1 LALPAALKKLV
12 VLNRLDLNGR
22 IIANAPIEQLR
33 GAIRSSE
40 CITGKPDRTR
50 FSAYR
55 ESPADRDVRGHNSS
69 DVLLF

>member
-33 GAIRSSE
+33 GAIRSSGR
-40 CITGKPDRTR
+40 ITAY
-50 FSAYR
+50 SAIT
-55 ESPADRDVRGHNSS
+55 S
-69 DVLLF
+69 